1 MVSNEGVGS
10 HALSYREDH
19 AAVYYCFQDKPGNR
33 ITWETSPVPTDLPAD
48 YATFVFAGGLGY
60 RSAPASKG
68 FVLEIGGKEVLRLD
82 VTPIDGWQSAD
93 KRVE

>member
-1 MVSNEGVGS
+1 MTSN
-10 HALSYREDH
+10 AISYREDR
-19 AAVYYCFQDKPGNR
+19 AAVYYCFQNKPGNV
-33 ITWETSPVPTDLPAD
+33 ITWDTAPMPTDLPAD

-68 FVLEIGGKEVLRLD
+68 FVLEIGGREVLRFD

-93 KRVE
+93 KAAWT